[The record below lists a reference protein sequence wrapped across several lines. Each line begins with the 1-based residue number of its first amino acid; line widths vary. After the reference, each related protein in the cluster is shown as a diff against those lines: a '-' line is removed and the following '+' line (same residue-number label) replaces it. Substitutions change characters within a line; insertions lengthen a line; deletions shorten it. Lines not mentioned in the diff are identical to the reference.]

1 MAKLHSKKRGKAKS
15 RKPIIT
21 DTTEIEKNID
31 KKEIE
36 NLIVEY
42 AKKGVSPALIG
53 EKLKNEHK
61 VPYVKLLF
69 KKGIVEILED
79 NNIKTNIPYDL
90 LDLMKKSVNIQK
102 HLDKNKQDVSNR
114 IKLEK
119 IKAKIW
125 RLTKYYRNTGSL
137 PEKWKYN
144 PATAELLVRQK

>member
-21 DTTEIEKNID
+21 DTSEIEKNID

-36 NLIVEY
+36 NLIVAY

-53 EKLKNEHK
+53 EKLKKEHK
-61 VPYVKLLF
+61 VPYVKLLL
-69 KKGIVEILED
+69 KKGIVSILES
-79 NNIKTNIPYDL
+79 NNIKTDIPYDL

-102 HLDKNKQDVSNR
+102 HLENNKQDVSNR

-119 IKAKIW
+119 IRAKIW
-125 RLTKYYRNTGSL
+125 RLTKYYRNKGSL
-137 PEKWKYN
+137 PGNWKYN